1 VETLY
6 GYKQVKRYLLLLL
19 LLNSWQKPVIAVPVV
34 PNFSSGTMSAVT
46 RTTQNVTESI
56 VSTDFNTGHT
66 YTINGTNLSIDGA
79 TLSPPPEQTSQTING
94 VSYTWTG
101 ADLTQKPNVTIATPG
116 QAFQYAE
123 SYVGPG
129 LSNMTTINR
138 TTVLEST
145 TETTSVFSQ

>member
-1 VETLY
+1 M
-6 GYKQVKRYLLLLL
+6 KRYLPLLL

-46 RTTQNVTESI
+46 RTTQNVTETI

-79 TLSPPPEQTSQTING
+79 TLSPPPSQTSQTING

-101 ADLTQKPNVTIATPG
+101 ADLTQKPNVTIANPG

-123 SYVGPG
+123 SYIGPG

-138 TTVLEST
+138 TTVLESV

>member
-1 VETLY
+1 
-6 GYKQVKRYLLLLL
+6 VKRYLPLLLI
-19 LLNSWQKPVIAVPVV
+19 LNTPYTLAVPVV

-46 RTTQNVTESI
+46 RTTQNVTETI

-66 YTINGTNLSIDGA
+66 YSVNGTNIAIDGA
-79 TLSPPPEQTSQTING
+79 TLAPPPSETVQTING

-101 ADLTQKPNVTIATPG
+101 ADLTNKPNVTIANPG
-116 QAFQYAE
+116 QAFQYVE

-129 LSNMTTINR
+129 MSNQTRIDRVTI
-138 TTVLEST
+138 LESV

>member
-1 VETLY
+1 M
-6 GYKQVKRYLLLLL
+6 KRYLPLLLI
-19 LLNSWQKPVIAVPVV
+19 LNIPQTLAVPVV

-56 VSTDFNTGHT
+56 VSSDFNTGHT
-66 YTINGTNLSIDGA
+66 YTINGTNLAIDGS
-79 TLSPPPEQTSQTING
+79 TLSPPPEQTVQTIDG

-101 ADLTQKPNVTIATPG
+101 ADLTQKPNVTIANPG

-123 SYVGPG
+123 SYIGPG

-138 TTVLEST
+138 TTVLESV

>member
-1 VETLY
+1 M
-6 GYKQVKRYLLLLL
+6 KRYLLLLL

-46 RTTQNVTESI
+46 RTTQNVTETI
-56 VSTDFNTGHT
+56 VSSDFNTGHT
-66 YTINGTNLSIDGA
+66 YSINGTNLSIDGT

-123 SYVGPG
+123 SYIGPG

>member
-1 VETLY
+1 M
-6 GYKQVKRYLLLLL
+6 KRYLPLLL

-46 RTTQNVTESI
+46 RTTQNVTETI

-79 TLSPPPEQTSQTING
+79 TLSPPPSQTSQTING

-101 ADLTQKPNVTIATPG
+101 ADLNQKPNVTIANPG

-123 SYVGPG
+123 SYIGPG

-138 TTVLEST
+138 TTVLESV